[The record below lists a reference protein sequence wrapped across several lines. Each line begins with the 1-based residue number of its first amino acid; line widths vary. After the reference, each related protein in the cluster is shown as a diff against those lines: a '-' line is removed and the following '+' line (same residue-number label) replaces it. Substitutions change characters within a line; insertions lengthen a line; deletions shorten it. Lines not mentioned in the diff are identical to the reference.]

1 MDNKQIQADIQKQ
14 FRQHQEKLVYYLLA
28 LSVSAIGFSIYQTT
42 GKPLSLIKI
51 PLGLAVLSWSLSIFC
66 GLKFMKYVISS
77 LYANN
82 EYFKIISGKNE
93 DIGNHPE
100 GIKIGIKAYKEAM
113 VINAT
118 RMEKLFKYLN
128 ILFYCGII
136 FFIIWHVLEM
146 SIINCCTN
154 H

>member
-28 LSVSAIGFSIYQTT
+28 LSVSAIGFSVYQTT
-42 GKPLSLIKI
+42 GESLSIIQI

-82 EYFKIISGKNE
+82 EYFQIINGKNE
-93 DIGNHPE
+93 DIGKNPE
-100 GIKIGIKAYKEAM
+100 RIKIGIQAYREAM
-113 VINAT
+113 EINSN
-118 RMEKLFKYLN
+118 RMRKLFKWLN
-128 ILFYCGII
+128 VLFYSGII
-136 FFIIWHVLEM
+136 FFVIWHVLEM
-146 SIINCCTN
+146 SVIS
-154 H
+154 